1 MLKSKAYIINNSR
14 CTSSVRDESRASKYR
29 TEFQS
34 HDLWYIQSAF
44 ELVTYTERRQRTEYD
59 SQHEHPRIVYRSSIR
74 HNLMTVLPT
83 SVPASIS
90 SNILWVTEHQVSIGI
105 VKKVTERWNV
115 LIDLFEPA
123 KRSMD
128 LDLSAREKIEGFG
141 GILERAEYNV

>member
-1 MLKSKAYIINNSR
+1 
-14 CTSSVRDESRASKYR
+14 
-29 TEFQS
+29 
-34 HDLWYIQSAF
+34 
-44 ELVTYTERRQRTEYD
+44 
-59 SQHEHPRIVYRSSIR
+59 
-74 HNLMTVLPT
+74 MTVLPT